1 MNESSLIYDFIIA
14 EFDANDL
21 VNTIS
26 IVPTAVIDTNKENIY
41 PLVNIDLIDID
52 KTSSNDSL
60 MSFHIFSFNITII
73 QQRDIKPIKINSKLL
88 NNTNYIDN
96 INETYSIA
104 NRFIDVVENQN
115 NDSNIEIDSRSRVK
129 VLKEW
134 GTGICDGVRFDISLS
149 IPNMGTSC

>member
-14 EFDANDL
+14 EFDANEL

-41 PLVNIDLIDID
+41 PLVNIDLIDIETQTD
-52 KTSSNDSL
+52 YL
-60 MSFHIFSFNITII
+60 IFNFTIIVI
-73 QQRDIKPIKINSKLL
+73 QQRDIKPIKLDSKLMT
-88 NNTNYIDN
+88 NTNYIDN
-96 INETYSIA
+96 INETVSIA
-104 NRFIDVVENQN
+104 NRFINVVEKQN
-115 NDSNIEIDSRSRVK
+115 NDSNIELQSLSRLK

>member
-41 PLVNIDLIDID
+41 PLVNVDLIDIETQTD
-52 KTSSNDSL
+52 YLIYNFTVVV
-60 MSFHIFSFNITII
+60 I
-73 QQRDIKPIKINSKLL
+73 QQRDIKPIKLDSKLMT
-88 NNTNYIDN
+88 NTNYIDN
-96 INETYSIA
+96 INETVSIA
-104 NRFIDVVENQN
+104 NRFINVVEKQN
-115 NDSNIEIDSRSRVK
+115 NDSNIELQSLSRLK

>member
-14 EFDANDL
+14 EFQDNDL

-26 IVPTAVIDTNKENIY
+26 IVPFAEIDINKENIY
-41 PLVNIDLIDID
+41 PLVNIDLIDIETETD
-52 KTSSNDSL
+52 YLTYN
-60 MSFHIFSFNITII
+60 FNITVI
-73 QQRDIKPIKINSKLL
+73 QQRDIKPVKIDSKLL

-96 INETYSIA
+96 INETVSIS
-104 NRFIDVVENQN
+104 NRLINVIEKQN
-115 NDSNIEIDSRSRVK
+115 NDSSIELQNLSRLR

-134 GTGICDGVRFDISLS
+134 GRGICDGVRFDISLS

>member
-14 EFDANDL
+14 EFQDNDL

-26 IVPTAVIDTNKENIY
+26 IVPFSEIDINKENIY
-41 PLVNIDLIDID
+41 PLVNIDLIDIETETD
-52 KTSSNDSL
+52 YLTYN
-60 MSFHIFSFNITII
+60 FNITVI
-73 QQRDIKPIKINSKLL
+73 QQRDIKPVKIDSKLL

-96 INETYSIA
+96 INETVSIS
-104 NRFIDVVENQN
+104 NRLINVIEKQN
-115 NDSNIEIDSRSRVK
+115 NYSSIELQNLSRLR

-134 GTGICDGVRFDISLS
+134 GRGICDGVRFDISLS

>member
-26 IVPTAVIDTNKENIY
+26 ILPFAEIDINKENIY

-52 KTSSNDSL
+52 KTPSTDSL
-60 MSFHIFSFNITII
+60 MSFHIFNFNITII
-73 QQRDIKPIKINSKLL
+73 QQRDIKPIKIDSKLL

-134 GTGICDGVRFDISLS
+134 GRGICDGVRFDISLS

>member
-14 EFDANDL
+14 EFQDNDL

-26 IVPTAVIDTNKENIY
+26 IVPFAEIDINKENIY
-41 PLVNIDLIDID
+41 PLVNIDLIDIETETD
-52 KTSSNDSL
+52 YLTYN
-60 MSFHIFSFNITII
+60 FNITVI
-73 QQRDIKPIKINSKLL
+73 QQRAIKPLKIDSKLL

-96 INETYSIA
+96 INETVSIS
-104 NRFIDVVENQN
+104 NRMINVIEKQN
-115 NDSNIEIDSRSRVK
+115 NNSSIELQNLSRLR

-134 GTGICDGVRFDISLS
+134 GRGICDGVRFDISLS

>member
-73 QQRDIKPIKINSKLL
+73 QQREIKPIKINSKLL

-104 NRFIDVVENQN
+104 NRFIDVLENQN

>member
-14 EFDANDL
+14 EFQDNNL

-26 IVPTAVIDTNKENIY
+26 IVPFAEIDINKENIY
-41 PLVNIDLIDID
+41 PLVNIDLIDIETETD
-52 KTSSNDSL
+52 YLTYN
-60 MSFHIFSFNITII
+60 FNITVI
-73 QQRDIKPIKINSKLL
+73 QQRDIKPVKIDSKLL

-96 INETYSIA
+96 INETVSIS
-104 NRFIDVVENQN
+104 NRLINVIEKQN
-115 NDSNIEIDSRSRVK
+115 NDSSIELQNLSRLR

-134 GTGICDGVRFDISLS
+134 GRGICDGVRFDISLS

>member
-41 PLVNIDLIDID
+41 PLVNIDLIDIETQTD
-52 KTSSNDSL
+52 YLIYNFTVVV
-60 MSFHIFSFNITII
+60 I
-73 QQRDIKPIKINSKLL
+73 QQRDIKPIKLDSKLMT
-88 NNTNYIDN
+88 NTNYIDN
-96 INETYSIA
+96 INETVSIA
-104 NRFIDVVENQN
+104 NRFINVVEKQN
-115 NDSNIEIDSRSRVK
+115 NDSNIELQSLSRLK

-149 IPNMGTSC
+149 IPNIGLSC

>member
-1 MNESSLIYDFIIA
+1 MNESSLIYNFIIA

-41 PLVNIDLIDID
+41 PLVNIDLIDIETQTD
-52 KTSSNDSL
+52 YL
-60 MSFHIFSFNITII
+60 IFNFTIIVI
-73 QQRDIKPIKINSKLL
+73 QQRDIKPIKLDSKLMT
-88 NNTNYIDN
+88 NTNYIDN
-96 INETYSIA
+96 INETVSIA
-104 NRFIDVVENQN
+104 NRFINVIEKQN
-115 NDSNIEIDSRSRVK
+115 NDSNIELQSLSRLK

>member
-1 MNESSLIYDFIIA
+1 MNESSLIYNFIIA

-41 PLVNIDLIDID
+41 PLVNVDLIDIETESD
-52 KTSSNDSL
+52 YLTYN
-60 MSFHIFSFNITII
+60 FNITVI
-73 QQRDIKPIKINSKLL
+73 QQRDIKPIKLDSKLMT
-88 NNTNYIDN
+88 NTNYIDN
-96 INETYSIA
+96 INETVSIA
-104 NRFIDVVENQN
+104 NRFINVVEKQN
-115 NDSNIEIDSRSRVK
+115 NDSNIELQSLSRLK

>member
-26 IVPTAVIDTNKENIY
+26 IVPFSEIDTNKENIY
-41 PLVNIDLIDID
+41 PLVNIDLIDIETESD
-52 KTSSNDSL
+52 YLTYN
-60 MSFHIFSFNITII
+60 FNITVI
-73 QQRDIKPIKINSKLL
+73 QQRDIKPVKIDSKLL
-88 NNTNYIDN
+88 ENINYIDN
-96 INETYSIA
+96 LNETVSIS
-104 NRFIDVVENQN
+104 NRFINVIEKQN
-115 NDSNIEIDSRSRVK
+115 NDSSIELQNLSRLR

-134 GTGICDGVRFDISLS
+134 GRGICDGVRFDISLS

>member
-41 PLVNIDLIDID
+41 PLVNIDLIDIETESD
-52 KTSSNDSL
+52 YLTYN
-60 MSFHIFSFNITII
+60 FNITVI
-73 QQRDIKPIKINSKLL
+73 QQRDIKPIKIDSKLMT
-88 NNTNYIDN
+88 NTNYIDN
-96 INETYSIA
+96 INETVSIA
-104 NRFIDVVENQN
+104 NRFINVIEKQN
-115 NDSNIEIDSRSRVK
+115 NDSNIELQSLSRLK

>member
-1 MNESSLIYDFIIA
+1 MNESSLIYNWIVEQFQSN
-14 EFDANDL
+14 EL

-41 PLVNIDLIDID
+41 PLVNIDLIDIETESD
-52 KTSSNDSL
+52 YLTYN
-60 MSFHIFSFNITII
+60 FNITVI
-73 QQRDIKPIKINSKLL
+73 QQRDIKPIKLDSKLMT
-88 NNTNYIDN
+88 NTNYIDN
-96 INETYSIA
+96 INETVSIA
-104 NRFIDVVENQN
+104 NRFINVIEKQN
-115 NDSNIEIDSRSRVK
+115 NDSNIELQSLSRLK

>member
-41 PLVNIDLIDID
+41 PLVNIDLIDIETQED
-52 KTSSNDSL
+52 YL
-60 MSFHIFSFNITII
+60 IFNFTIIVI
-73 QQRDIKPIKINSKLL
+73 QQRDIKPIKLDSKLMT
-88 NNTNYIDN
+88 NTNYIDN
-96 INETYSIA
+96 INETVSIA
-104 NRFIDVVENQN
+104 NRFINVIEKQN
-115 NDSNIEIDSRSRVK
+115 NDSNIELQSLSRLK

-134 GTGICDGVRFDISLS
+134 GTGVCDGVRFDISLS

>member
-26 IVPTAVIDTNKENIY
+26 IVPFAEIDTNKENIY
-41 PLVNIDLIDID
+41 PLVNIDLIDIETESD
-52 KTSSNDSL
+52 YLTYN
-60 MSFHIFSFNITII
+60 FNITVI
-73 QQRDIKPIKINSKLL
+73 QQRDIKPVKIDSKLL
-88 NNTNYIDN
+88 ENINYIDN
-96 INETYSIA
+96 LNETVSIS
-104 NRFIDVVENQN
+104 NRFINVIEKQN
-115 NDSNIEIDSRSRVK
+115 NDSSIELQNLSRLR

-134 GTGICDGVRFDISLS
+134 GRGICDGVRFDISLS

>member
-26 IVPTAVIDTNKENIY
+26 IVPFAEIDTNKENIY
-41 PLVNIDLIDID
+41 PLVNIDLIDIETESD
-52 KTSSNDSL
+52 YLTYN
-60 MSFHIFSFNITII
+60 FNITVI
-73 QQRDIKPIKINSKLL
+73 QQRDIKPVKIDSKLL
-88 NNTNYIDN
+88 ENINYIDN
-96 INETYSIA
+96 LNETVSIS
-104 NRFIDVVENQN
+104 NRFINVIEKQN
-115 NDSNIEIDSRSRVK
+115 NDSSIELQSLSRLR

-134 GTGICDGVRFDISLS
+134 GRGICDGVRFDISLS

>member
-26 IVPTAVIDTNKENIY
+26 IVPFAEIDINKENIY
-41 PLVNIDLIDID
+41 PLVNIDLIDIETQTD
-52 KTSSNDSL
+52 YLIYN
-60 MSFHIFSFNITII
+60 FNITVI
-73 QQRDIKPIKINSKLL
+73 QQRDIKPTKIDSKLL

-96 INETYSIA
+96 LNETVSIA
-104 NRFIDVVENQN
+104 NRFINVIEKQN
-115 NDSNIEIDSRSRVK
+115 NDSSIELQSLSRLK

-134 GTGICDGVRFDISLS
+134 GRGICDGVRFDVSLS
-149 IPNMGTSC
+149 IPNIGTSC

>member
-1 MNESSLIYDFIIA
+1 MNESSLIYNWIVEQFQSN
-14 EFDANDL
+14 EL

-41 PLVNIDLIDID
+41 PLVNIDLIDIETESD
-52 KTSSNDSL
+52 YLTYN
-60 MSFHIFSFNITII
+60 FNITVI
-73 QQRDIKPIKINSKLL
+73 QQRDIKPIKIDSKLMT
-88 NNTNYIDN
+88 NTNYIDN
-96 INETYSIA
+96 INETVSIA
-104 NRFIDVVENQN
+104 NRFINVVEKQN
-115 NDSNIEIDSRSRVK
+115 NDSNIELQSLSRLK